1 MVFKKQSDFL
11 DELPINSREL
21 REGAPR
27 RSFNLDDLQNLDP
40 HCRETVSIDL
50 GAGPF
55 EAGATFESLEPTLH
69 PAVDMRGQTLIQT
82 QEFSRPQTLIRNGFK
97 IRKKAGLIG
106 ILTMGIAG
114 GFIIALSIMYSQ
126 NTKKTPVHAVAVAA
140 VAPDIVPESPI
151 QELQPD
157 MFTVPQNEMQQ
168 QISVQ
173 ESIVVPESGIAE
185 YARSQPVQIAPRQFL
200 YATGTQRTFGTSLA
214 APEYVPDTKNAKG
227 AVTTARSLKKTGSN
241 GQYQNRQDGTQWQ
254 GDWKLNSPAS
264 NISKAESFGNYAQSN
279 GAKSLDSLR
288 VIQQPKSSLL
298 KSTNGTVL
306 TPKLS
311 K

>member
-27 RSFNLDDLQNLDP
+27 RSFNLEDLQNLDP

-55 EAGATFESLEPTLH
+55 EPAATFESLEPTLH
-69 PAVDMRGQTLIQT
+69 PSVDMRGQTLIQT
-82 QEFSRPQTLIRNGFK
+82 QEFSRPQTLIRDGFK
-97 IRKKAGLIG
+97 NKRKAGLIG
-106 ILTMGIAG
+106 ILTIGIAG
-114 GFIIALSIMYSQ
+114 GFVIALSIMYSQ
-126 NTKKTPVHAVAVAA
+126 NSKKTPAHAVAVAA
-140 VAPDIVPESPI
+140 VAPDILTESPI

-168 QISVQ
+168 KISVQ
-173 ESIVVPESGIAE
+173 ESIVIPESGIAE

-214 APEYVPDTKNAKG
+214 APEYVPDTKNSKG
-227 AVTTARSLKKTGSN
+227 AVTARSLKKAGSD
-241 GQYQNRQDGTQWQ
+241 GQYQNRADGTQWQ

-264 NISKAESFGNYAQSN
+264 NISKAESFGSYAQSK
-279 GAKSLDSLR
+279 GANSLDSLR

-298 KSTNGTVL
+298 TSTNGAVL